1 MFDLGTNVNTDT
13 SFQDANPPS
22 NLISSSKELKTL
34 GFLAERFV
42 RPPVSIIL
50 RFKSPVFVSHIS
62 FCTTVKPHHRSS
74 LFEVWAA
81 PYSKDSLNPQF
92 VRIGRANLIQQHR
105 SNDQRAWK
113 DEQKSKYPEIC
124 MLTNY
129 AFPGNRV
136 NQSGS
141 AKPLASF
148 KLSNVDDILKHV
160 FILKIVILK
169 TVNANSSIAISDLKV
184 FGRISF
190 SYKNCDIPKETVAE
204 LYKTWKNVENGSQ
217 TKANGANLP
226 QLSFF
231 ESELQPS
238 EGTSKFNSR
247 NESKEVHDNI
257 SETNIVPKEFLDKLT
272 LVLMDVP
279 MVLPCGQVIDRIN
292 LDKYIE
298 NEAKYGRS
306 PNDPFTGRAFTAA
319 SKPIFDGKLKSRIDE
334 YVLSRNGLSIK
345 DIREKRKLE
354 NKCSTNSI
362 AKRSKKG
369 NVSET
374 NTLSNP
380 TKSGL
385 QYKTTDTTNIRYPE
399 HSVSDL
405 DEIFKKALNG
415 KRPIIASNDKI
426 IKSPNQKLQIVST
439 ILTSES
445 RRNKCIRCDR
455 TNSLDTKNS
464 LNKNGTDKIKTEVDN
479 CYQIQSCGHILCRNC
494 LKTLFDGEKGKKL
507 PTLKECTSH

>member
-1 MFDLGTNVNTDT
+1 MNTDT

-50 RFKSPVFVSHIS
+50 RFKSPVFISHIS
-62 FCTTVKPHHRSS
+62 FCTTVKQHHRSS
-74 LFEVWAA
+74 LFEVLAA
-81 PYSKDSLNPQF
+81 PYSKDSPSPQF
-92 VRIGRANLIQQHR
+92 VKIGRANLIQQHR
-105 SNDQRAWK
+105 SDDQRACK
-113 DEQKSKYPEIC
+113 DEPKSKYPEIC

-136 NQSGS
+136 NQRGS
-141 AKPLASF
+141 AQPFASF

-160 FILKIVILK
+160 FLLKIVILK

-190 SYKNCDIPKETVAE
+190 SYKNCDIPKETVGE
-204 LYKTWKNVENGSQ
+204 LYKAWEKVKISSQ
-217 TKANGANLP
+217 IKGNAANLP

-231 ESELQPS
+231 ESELQPT
-238 EGTSKFNSR
+238 EGTSKFNSL
-247 NESKEVHDNI
+247 NEFKVDHDKI
-257 SETNIVPKEFLDKLT
+257 SETNAVPKEFLDKLT
-272 LVLMDVP
+272 LILMDVP

-292 LDKYIE
+292 LDRYIE

-319 SKPIFDGKLKSRIDE
+319 SKPIFDGKLKTRIDE
-334 YVLSRNGLSIK
+334 YVLSRNGLSMK
-345 DIREKRKLE
+345 DIREKRKLQ
-354 NKCSTNSI
+354 NKCSVSSI
-362 AKRSKKG
+362 AKRSKNG

-374 NTLSNP
+374 NTLSNR
-380 TKSGL
+380 TNSEL
-385 QYKTTDTTNIRYPE
+385 QYKPTDTTNIRYPE
-399 HSVSDL
+399 HSASDL

-426 IKSPNQKLQIVST
+426 IKGPNEKVQIVST
-439 ILTSES
+439 ISTSES
-445 RRNKCIRCDR
+445 KRNNCIRCDSN
-455 TNSLDTKNS
+455 NSLDTKNS
-464 LNKNGTDKIKTEVDN
+464 PNKDGTDKIKTDIDN
-479 CYQIQSCGHILCRNC
+479 CYRIQSCGHILCRHC
-494 LKTLFDGEKGKKL
+494 LKTLFDGEKGRKQL
-507 PTLKECTSH
+507 SLYECI

>member
-1 MFDLGTNVNTDT
+1 MFYLGTSVNTDT

-22 NLISSSKELKTL
+22 NLIASSAELKTL

-74 LFEVWAA
+74 LFEVLAA
-81 PYSKDSLNPQF
+81 PYSKDSPLPQF

-105 SNDQRAWK
+105 SNDPRHCK
-113 DEQKSKYPEIC
+113 DELKSKYPEIC

-129 AFPGNRV
+129 AFPGNRI
-136 NQSGS
+136 NQRGS
-141 AKPLASF
+141 AQPFVSF

-190 SYKNCDIPKETVAE
+190 SYKNCDINEETVKE
-204 LYKTWKNVENGSQ
+204 LYKAWKNVRISSQ
-217 TKANGANLP
+217 SKGNSATLP

-231 ESELQPS
+231 ESESQPP
-238 EGTSKFNSR
+238 EGTSKFNSL
-247 NESKEVHDNI
+247 NELKVAHDKI
-257 SETNIVPKEFLDKLT
+257 SETNPVPKEFLDKLT
-272 LVLMDVP
+272 LTLMDVP
-279 MVLPCGQVIDRIN
+279 MVLPCGQVIDRSN

-298 NEAKYGRS
+298 NEAKYGRN
-306 PNDPFTGRAFTAA
+306 PNDPFTGRVFTTA

-354 NKCSTNSI
+354 NKYSANSI
-362 AKRSKKG
+362 VKRSKSRIA
-369 NVSET
+369 SET
-374 NTLSNP
+374 NTASNP
-380 TKSGL
+380 TKCEL
-385 QYKTTDTTNIRYPE
+385 QNKQTDTNNIRYPE
-399 HSVSDL
+399 HSASDL

-426 IKSPNQKLQIVST
+426 IKKPNEKVEILST
-439 ILTSES
+439 ILTSEFEK
-445 RRNKCIRCDR
+445 NKCVRCDSIY
-455 TNSLDTKNS
+455 SLDTKNS
-464 LNKNGTDKIKTEVDN
+464 RNKDDADKIKPEVDI

-494 LKTLFDGEKGKKL
+494 LKTLFAGEKGRKQL
-507 PTLKECTSH
+507 TL